1 MEGAERMS
9 AGGRDI
15 TQRLQQLIQ
24 IGIALTSERDLS
36 VLLKRIVAEARR
48 FTGAEAGTLFL
59 REGAE
64 LKFMVVQNDALES
77 RLGRREMRKR
87 IQSERVPLDRPSLAG
102 WVARYGEAINLD
114 DAYAIPADRGYEFE
128 PVLDEKL
135 GYRTRSVLVV
145 PLKDPSNEVIGVLQ
159 LINALDDEGFAV
171 PFPAADEDLVR
182 SLASQAAV
190 AVRNALLEELSF
202 KDPLTD
208 AYNRRYFALRIAEEA
223 KRHERFGEP
232 VSLVLLDIDH
242 FKEIND
248 RFGHAAGDTVLRELT
263 QILMAH
269 SRSFSIVTRYGG
281 DEFAVLL
288 VNTPKM
294 GAVKYARR
302 IKGLIESHAFAN
314 GRVTVSVG
322 VASLPEDVT
331 ESDELT
337 LAADRALYVAKRLGR
352 NSVEIA

>member
-1 MEGAERMS
+1 MA
-9 AGGRDI
+9 AGSRDI
-15 TQRLQQLIQ
+15 TRRLQQLIE

-36 VLLKRIVAEARR
+36 VLLGRIVAEARR

-77 RLGRREMRKR
+77 RLGAREMRAR
-87 IQSERVPLDRPSLAG
+87 MQAERVPLDRPSLAG
-102 WVARYGEAINLD
+102 WVATHGEAINLD
-114 DAYAIPADRGYEFE
+114 DAYAIPGDLGYKFE

-135 GYRTRSVLVV
+135 GYRTHSVLVV
-145 PLKDPSNEVIGVLQ
+145 PLKDPSNEVLGVLQ
-159 LINALDDEGFAV
+159 LINALDEEGRTV

-202 KDPLTD
+202 KDPLTE
-208 AYNRRYFALRIAEEA
+208 AYNRRYFALRVEEEA
-223 KRHERFGEP
+223 KRHERFGDP
-232 VSLVLLDIDH
+232 VSLVLLDVDH
-242 FKEIND
+242 FKNVND
-248 RFGHAAGDTVLRELT
+248 RFGHAAGDTVLRALT
-263 QILMAH
+263 QILMTN

-288 VNTPKM
+288 VNTPKA
-294 GAVKYARR
+294 GAVKYATR
-302 IKGLIESHAFAN
+302 IKSLIERHPFAS

-331 ESDELT
+331 ESGELAP
-337 LAADRALYVAKRLGR
+337 AADRALYAAKRLGR
-352 NSVEIA
+352 NAIEIA

>member
-1 MEGAERMS
+1 MAV
-9 AGGRDI
+9 GRQDI
-15 TQRLQQLIQ
+15 TQRLQQLIE

-36 VLLKRIVAEARR
+36 VLLERIVTEARR
-48 FTGAEAGTLFL
+48 FTGADAGTLFL

-64 LKFMVVQNDALES
+64 LKFRVVQNDALES
-77 RLGRREMRKR
+77 RFGAREMRTR
-87 IQSERVPLDRPSLAG
+87 IQAERVSLDRPSLAG
-102 WVARYGEAINLD
+102 WVATYGEVINLD
-114 DAYAIPADRGYEFE
+114 DAYAIPADRGYGFE

-145 PLKDPSNEVIGVLQ
+145 PLKDPSNEVLGVLQ
-159 LINALDDEGFAV
+159 LINALDAEGRAV

-208 AYNRRYFALRIAEEA
+208 AYNRRYFGLRIEEEA

-242 FKEIND
+242 FKDIND

-263 QILMAH
+263 QILMAN

-288 VNTPKM
+288 VNTPKV
-294 GAVKYARR
+294 GAIKYATR
-302 IKGLIESHAFAN
+302 IKGLIERHPFAH

-331 ESDELT
+331 ASGELAP
-337 LAADRALYVAKRLGR
+337 AADRALYVAKRLGR
-352 NSVEIA
+352 NAVEIA